1 MKKRGGISRA
11 ERVGQQIHQVVARL
25 LLSGV
30 DDPRLGEIEITGV
43 ELSPDLRSGKIY
55 FVMLNGGEP
64 EPEVLE
70 GVRRVT
76 GFVRTH
82 LGSELRLRYVP
93 ELEFKFDE
101 AVLRGRRIDDIL
113 SNLRED

>member
-1 MKKRGGISRA
+1 MKKRSGVSRA
-11 ERVGQQIHQVVARL
+11 ERVGQQVHQVVARL
-25 LLSGV
+25 LLTGV
-30 DDPRLGEIEITGV
+30 DDPRLREIQITGV

-55 FVMLNGGEP
+55 FVMLSGEEP
-64 EPEVLE
+64 DPEVLE
-70 GVRRVT
+70 GVGRLT
-76 GFVRTH
+76 GFVRSH
-82 LGSELRLRYVP
+82 LASELSLRYVP